1 LRVWG
6 FFLGFLYTQSCC
18 AKIEHQQN
26 NPCTLLLTLLHYFL
40 HRENNGQTGKKEA
53 SGSVVPLP
61 QQEAHML
68 WKNLYL
74 MEKEQ
79 TNQSLSGCNQKFWV

>member
-1 LRVWG
+1 V
-6 FFLGFLYTQSCC
+6 Q
-18 AKIEHQQN
+18 KIEHQQN
-26 NPCTLLLTLLHYFL
+26 NPLHTTPHSAAFL
-40 HRENNGQTGKKEA
+40 PRENNGQKEA

-68 WKNLYL
+68 WKNLFL

-79 TNQSLSGCNQKFWV
+79 TNQSQDATKFFWV